1 MPWWVIRF
9 GPYVAVFAVALGLGW
24 QVNGWR
30 LNAKI
35 SELTA
40 SHAEELAKA
49 QAKARAAE
57 QAMQDAA
64 DKLRRDHDAKVRDI
78 TNRLN
83 ATLAELRKRPKRPA
97 SKPTTT
103 PNPGPATQGC
113 SGAQLYREDSE
124 FLAREAARADLIR
137 QGYVQCQQQ
146 YEAVRKG
153 TAKP

>member
-9 GPYVAVFAVALGLGW
+9 GPYVATFVVALGLGW

-35 SELTA
+35 SALNE
-40 SHAEELAKA
+40 SHAKELAQA
-49 QAKARAAE
+49 QAQARAAE
-57 QAMQDAA
+57 KAMQDAA
-64 DKLRRDHDAKVRDI
+64 DKLRRDHDAKVRVI

-83 ATLAELRKRPKRPA
+83 TTLAQLRQRPKRPA
-97 SKPTTT
+97 SSPAKSTSA
-103 PNPGPATQGC
+103 GPAPTGC
-113 SGAQLYREDSE
+113 SGSQLYREDSE

-137 QGYVQCQQQ
+137 EGYQQCQQQ

-153 TAKP
+153 TVKP